1 MLSHNNVGQN
11 RYKKAVLSLLQQKYE
26 NYHIVFIDDMS
37 DDGNMNKTIQLMQEL
52 KFSKERV
59 RFIQNK

>member
-11 RYKKAVLSLLQQKYE
+11 RYKKAILSLLQQKYE